1 MQWFLSL
8 PASLQALLV
17 SAFMYA
23 MTALG
28 AACVFFSKKPNA
40 AALTLCAGFAAGIMI
55 AASFFS
61 LLLPALEY
69 DSVLPN
75 FVTVTIG
82 FLLGGA
88 FIIVSDLVFTR
99 KGERFNGLGG
109 ASR

>member
-40 AALTLCAGFAAGIMI
+40 AVMTALT
-55 AASFFS
+55 AS
-61 LLLPALEY
+61 
-69 DSVLPN
+69 
-75 FVTVTIG
+75 
-82 FLLGGA
+82 
-88 FIIVSDLVFTR
+88 
-99 KGERFNGLGG
+99 
-109 ASR
+109 